1 MKATPQQQI
10 ELLLLAEVDR
20 EIARARRAINAA
32 QDPKHTQ
39 SLRDEQRQV
48 ASELIDARSALD
60 SVELDTKR
68 AQQDLDVVENR
79 IKKDQLQ
86 LNATSS
92 AKDAQGIQSE
102 LETLNRRKSEL
113 EDLQLDLMERAEAA
127 QAKNAEILARKADV
141 DARLNKVLS
150 DLESELIK
158 LKSGIELLTA
168 KRAKQADQLGVELFD
183 FYEKKAKKGI
193 AAARLDSREC
203 GACHMTIGATA
214 HAEIASL
221 PADELAFCS
230 ECQAVLVR

>member
-1 MKATPQQQI
+1 LKATPQQQTD
-10 ELLLLAEVDR
+10 LLLLAEVDR
-20 EIARARRAINAA
+20 ELARSRRAIDAA

-48 ASELIDARSALD
+48 ASELIDARGALD
-60 SVELDTKR
+60 SVELDTQR
-68 AQQDLDVVENR
+68 AQQDLDLVENR
-79 IKKDQLQ
+79 IKKDQAQ

-113 EDLQLDLMERAEAA
+113 EDLQLELLERAESA
-127 QAKNAEILARKADV
+127 QAESAQILARKADV
-141 DARLNKVLS
+141 DARLNKVLNE
-150 DLESELIK
+150 LEAELIK
-158 LKSGIELLTA
+158 LKSGVELLSA
-168 KRAKQADQLGVELFD
+168 KRSKQAELLGSELFD

-193 AAARLDSREC
+193 AAARLDGREC
-203 GACHMTIGATA
+203 GACHMTIDATA

-221 PADELAFCS
+221 PDDELAFCS